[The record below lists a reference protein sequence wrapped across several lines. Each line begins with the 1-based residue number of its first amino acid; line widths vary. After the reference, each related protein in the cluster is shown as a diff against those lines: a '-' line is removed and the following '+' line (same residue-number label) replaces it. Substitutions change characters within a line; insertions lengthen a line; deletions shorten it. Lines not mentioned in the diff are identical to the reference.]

1 MDEIWVPSEWQREIF
16 AKHNIPNEKIVVIPE
31 AVDSELF
38 HPKYLSSSFSSSSSS
53 SRRKRE
59 REVIEDDNKNSKRES
74 KFEFLTIFAWSYRK
88 GWDILLESYFK
99 SFSSNDNVVLRIY
112 STIPD
117 FIGGDKNITKRIL
130 EYQINYLKRN
140 PSRHQSSIPIVLWE
154 NIIVNNSNHHGLVKV
169 NSRMEIRNLLV
180 TCYYKTFFFFFEFYF
195 GCNIY

>member
-1 MDEIWVPSEWQREIF
+1 MDEIWVPSEWQREVF

-38 HPKYLSSSFSSSSSS
+38 HPKYLSSSSS

-59 REVIEDDNKNSKRES
+59 IIEGDSNNSKKET

-88 GWDILLESYFK
+88 GWDILLESYFT
-99 SFSSNDNVVLRIY
+99 SFTSNDNVVLRIY

-117 FIGGDKNITKRIL
+117 FIGGDKNISKRIL

-140 PSRHQSSIPIVLWE
+140 PSRLQSSIPIVLWE
-154 NIIVNNSNHHGLVKV
+154 NIIVNNSYHGLIKV
-169 NSRMEIRNLLV
+169 NSRMAMRNLLG
-180 TCYYKTFFFFFEFYF
+180 TFFKTFHFFEFYF
-195 GCNIY
+195 NSIVYSILYL